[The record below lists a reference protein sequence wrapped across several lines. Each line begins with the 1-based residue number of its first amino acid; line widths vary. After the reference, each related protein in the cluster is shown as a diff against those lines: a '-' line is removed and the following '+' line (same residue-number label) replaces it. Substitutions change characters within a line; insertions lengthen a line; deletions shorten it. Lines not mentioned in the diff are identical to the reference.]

1 MHRLT
6 CLVAA
11 SLFALSACSQS
22 DKPVA
27 AAASAAAPAAPVAAM
42 AAAPATAPAPN
53 RGKVL
58 QVLEGGG
65 YTYAEV
71 EVGPG
76 RGGWMAGSHIAIK
89 AGDTI
94 EWGSASLMRNFT
106 SKTIGR
112 TFSEI
117 LFVDQWGPAGAMG
130 ATAAMASPHGGM
142 TAAAPTASPHGGM
155 PAAAP
160 MAAGGGERGVV
171 KSVSNAGGYSYIEV
185 DRGGAVVWV
194 AAMETPMKAGDR
206 IEWQGGSSMQNF
218 TAKSIGRTFDRI
230 IFASS
235 VAVVN

>member
-1 MHRLT
+1 MHRLA
-6 CLVAA
+6 CLFAA
-11 SLFALSACSQS
+11 SAFALSACSQS
-22 DKPVA
+22 ESPAKPAVA
-27 AAASAAAPAAPVAAM
+27 APAPTAPTLAAAAPVA
-42 AAAPATAPAPN
+42 PPPN
-53 RGKVL
+53 RGKVV

-76 RGGWMAGSHIAIK
+76 RGGWIAGSHIEIK
-89 AGDTI
+89 PGDTV

-112 TFSEI
+112 TFAEI
-117 LFVDQWGPAGAMG
+117 LFVDQWGTAGAMG
-130 ATAAMASPHGGM
+130 AAGGMGAMASPHGGM
-142 TAAAPTASPHGGM
+142 GMAAAAP
-155 PAAAP
+155 
-160 MAAGGGERGVV
+160 AAGGGGDGGVV

-185 DRGGAVVWV
+185 ERGGAVVWV
-194 AAMETPMKAGDR
+194 AAMETPMKPGDR

-235 VAVVN
+235 VAVVR

>member
-1 MHRLT
+1 MHRLA
-6 CLVAA
+6 CLFAA
-11 SLFALSACSQS
+11 SAFALSACSQGES
-22 DKPVA
+22 PAQPA
-27 AAASAAAPAAPVAAM
+27 AAASAPAAPTVAAAAPVA
-42 AAAPATAPAPN
+42 PPPN
-53 RGKVL
+53 RGKVV

-76 RGGWMAGSHIAIK
+76 RGGWIAGSHIAIK
-89 AGDTI
+89 PGDTV

-112 TFSEI
+112 TFAEI

-130 ATAAMASPHGGM
+130 AMASPHGGM
-142 TAAAPTASPHGGM
+142 GMGMGGAAP
-155 PAAAP
+155 
-160 MAAGGGERGVV
+160 AAGGGGGDRGVV
-171 KSVSNAGGYSYIEV
+171 KSVSTAGGYSYIEV

-194 AAMETPMKAGDR
+194 AAMETPMKPGDR

-235 VAVVN
+235 VAVVR